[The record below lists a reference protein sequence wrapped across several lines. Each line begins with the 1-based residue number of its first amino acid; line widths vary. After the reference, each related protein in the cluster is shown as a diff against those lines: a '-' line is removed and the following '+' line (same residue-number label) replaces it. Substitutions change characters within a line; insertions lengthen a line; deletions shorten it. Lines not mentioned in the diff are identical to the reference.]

1 MSEVSGNFCRKLYG
15 EKESADVKIVCDDKQ
30 FDCHKVVLS
39 SQREVSGA
47 RKYVAWAWGG
57 CSHGDAGI
65 VFSYEFW
72 TNAEV
77 ASIAQLW

>member
-1 MSEVSGNFCRKLYG
+1 MGQFKFGLLWQQCRVSEVSGDFCRKLYG
-15 EKESADVKIVCDDKQ
+15 EKESADVKIACDDKQ

-57 CSHGDAGI
+57 
-65 VFSYEFW
+65 VFAW
-72 TNAEV
+72 
-77 ASIAQLW
+77 

>member
-1 MSEVSGNFCRKLYG
+1 MSEVSGDFCRNSIG
-15 EKESADVKIVCDDKQ
+15 EKEPVDVKIACDDKQ

-57 CSHGDAGI
+57 VLCL
-65 VFSYEFW
+65 V
-72 TNAEV
+72 TNFG
-77 ASIAQLW
+77 LMPKWHL

>member
-1 MSEVSGNFCRKLYG
+1 MWLGLG
-15 EKESADVKIVCDDKQ
+15 
-30 FDCHKVVLS
+30 
-39 SQREVSGA
+39 
-47 RKYVAWAWGG
+47 GG

-77 ASIAQLW
+77 ASISIILVTSL